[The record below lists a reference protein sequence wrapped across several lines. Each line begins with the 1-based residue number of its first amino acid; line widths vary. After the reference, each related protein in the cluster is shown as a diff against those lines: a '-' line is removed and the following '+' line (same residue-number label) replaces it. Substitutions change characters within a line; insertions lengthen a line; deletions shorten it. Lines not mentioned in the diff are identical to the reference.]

1 RRGRGLAGLDL
12 DLDDGRDLL
21 LGHDGFAPS
30 SLLRYSLATWLKS
43 ISTSVS
49 RPKMFTST
57 LSFSWSALISAIW
70 PEKSANG
77 PSFTRTDSPTSYS
90 RRGFERL
97 VGSSPSILTWRND
110 STSRRGSGEGFA
122 PWP

>member
-1 RRGRGLAGLDL
+1 
-12 DLDDGRDLL
+12 
-21 LGHDGFAPS
+21 
-30 SLLRYSLATWLKS
+30 
-43 ISTSVS
+43 
-49 RPKMFTST
+49 MFTST

-110 STSRRGSGEGFA
+110 STSRRGSGDGFA
-122 PWP
+122 PWPTNPVTPGVLRMTYQESSSMSQRTSR